1 MRDSRPKAKY
11 AGESDSH
18 GLVALALSLARD
30 AAREATNVDE
40 ARSLH
45 DEVLAGKWAIVEEFD
60 ADGRR
65 HLVVRKPCAALLDA
79 ERRLTRRERQVARYA
94 ALGHSGKL
102 IAFEMGL
109 AESTVSGHVTSVVS
123 KLGLRCRVD
132 LVRTLSALSAMSE
145 EPPSSGA
152 RT

>member
-1 MRDSRPKAKY
+1 MASKYSR
-11 AGESDSH
+11 ESDSH

-30 AAREATNVDE
+30 GARAATNVDE
-40 ARSLH
+40 ARALH

-65 HLVVRKPCAALLDA
+65 HLVVRKSCAEPLDLGQ
-79 ERRLTRRERQVARYA
+79 RLTRRERQVARYA

-109 AESTVSGHVTSVVS
+109 AE
-123 KLGLRCRVD
+123 
-132 LVRTLSALSAMSE
+132 
-145 EPPSSGA
+145 
-152 RT
+152 